1 LAGADRNH
9 ACLVRRTAGAGKEFR
24 HRAIHLYALLIVL
37 VQFAKVSKI
46 LGISAFYHDSAACLV
61 IDGEII
67 AAAQE
72 ERFTRIKHDHNFPV
86 HAVRCCLQEAGITAD
101 ELDFVGFYDKPLLK
115 FDRLLETYLDYAPAG
130 FRSFLK
136 AMPLW
141 MKEKL
146 WMPDLIR
153 SEMATASGIEDHRAA
168 KKAGKKFEWK
178 LLFGDHHESHA
189 ASAFYPS
196 PFQEAAI
203 LTIDG
208 VGEWATSSI
217 GVGRGNEITLLKE
230 LRFPDSLGLLYSAF
244 TYYTGFKVNSGEYK
258 VMGLAPYGEP
268 KYVNTIKDHIAEV
281 REDGSIRMNHDYFS
295 YSQGLRMTNAA
306 FDRVFGGRPRRAEA
320 KITQREMDLARSIQV
335 ITEEAMLKM
344 AHYVHKE
351 IGMKHLCMAGGV
363 ALNCVA
369 NGRLLREGPFE
380 DIWIQPAAGD
390 AGGAVGIALALWHR
404 YLGNDRVS
412 AEKAGTWKSATGSSH
427 GCPSLYADAMK
438 GSFLGPRD
446 SVEDIEVL
454 LKAKSRP
461 YQKYSRAEL
470 PDVVAGLL
478 AEGSIIGLHQGRM
491 EFGPRALGGRSIIGD
506 PRSPQMQSAMN
517 LKIKYRESFRP
528 FAPSVLRE
536 HVSEWFDLDTDSP
549 YMLLVADVLPGH
561 RRQMTDEEQ
570 KLFGIDKLNVKR
582 SDIPAVTHV
591 DYSARIQTVRRE
603 TNPLYYDIIDGFRR
617 RTGCPLIVNTSFN
630 VRGEPIVCTPE
641 DSYRCFM
648 RTEMDYLVLETF
660 VLDKKQQ
667 PAFKDDQDWRS
678 QFALD

>member
-1 LAGADRNH
+1 MS
-9 ACLVRRTAGAGKEFR
+9 T
-24 HRAIHLYALLIVL
+24 
-37 VQFAKVSKI
+37 I

-61 IDGEII
+61 KDGEII

-86 HAVRCCLQEAGITAD
+86 HAARYCLKEAGITA
-101 ELDFVGFYDKPLLK
+101 EQLDYVGFYDKPLLK

-136 AMPLW
+136 SMPLW
-141 MKEKL
+141 IKEKL

-153 SEMATASGIEDHRAA
+153 TEMAKANGIEDERAA

-196 PFQEAAI
+196 PFEEAAI

-217 GVGRGNEITLLKE
+217 GVGKGNEITLLKE

-268 KYVNTIKDHIAEV
+268 KYATLIKDKLAEV
-281 REDGSIRMNHDYFS
+281 RDDGSIRMNHEYFS
-295 YSQGLRMTNAA
+295 YSQGLRMTNRA
-306 FDRVFGGRPRRAEA
+306 FDKIFDGPPRRPES

-344 AHYVHKE
+344 AGFVHRE
-351 IGMKHLCMAGGV
+351 TGMKRLCMAGGV

-369 NGRLLREGPFE
+369 NGRLLRESPFE

-390 AGGAVGIALALWHR
+390 AGGALGIALAVWHR
-404 YLGNDRVS
+404 YLEKPRVS
-412 AEKAGTWKSATGSSH
+412 AEQAGTWRSGRDENSN
-427 GCPSLYADAMK
+427 GLPPYVDGMK
-438 GSFLGPRD
+438 GSYLGPQN
-446 SVEDIEVL
+446 SVAEIEEFL
-454 LKAKSRP
+454 QSKNLP
-461 YQKYSRAEL
+461 YKKYPRGQL
-470 PDVVAGLL
+470 PEVMAQFL
-478 AEGSIIGLHQGRM
+478 ADEKIVGLHQGRM
-491 EFGPRALGGRSIIGD
+491 EFGPRALGARSIIGD
-506 PRSPQMQSAMN
+506 ARSAEMQSAMN

-536 HVSEWFDLDTDSP
+536 HVAEWFELDYDSP
-549 YMLLVADVLPGH
+549 YMMLVANVIP
-561 RRQMTDEEQ
+561 RRRREMSEEE
-570 KLFGIDKLNVKR
+570 KGLFGISKLNIKR
-582 SDIPAVTHV
+582 SEIPAVTHV

-603 TNPLYYDIIDGFRR
+603 TNPLYWEIIEAFRQK
-617 RTGCPLIVNTSFN
+617 TGCPVIVNTSFN

-648 RTEMDYLVLETF
+648 RTEMDCLVLETC
-660 VLDKKQQ
+660 VLDKRDQ
-667 PAFKDDQDWRS
+667 PKFEEKTDWKTEFK
-678 QFALD
+678 LD

>member
-1 LAGADRNH
+1 M
-9 ACLVRRTAGAGKEFR
+9 
-24 HRAIHLYALLIVL
+24 
-37 VQFAKVSKI
+37 SKI

-61 IDGEII
+61 DDGEII

-72 ERFTRIKHDHNFPV
+72 ERFTRLKHDYNFPV
-86 HAVRCCLQEAGITAD
+86 NAARYCLKEGGIDA
-101 ELDFVGFYDKPLLK
+101 EQLDYVGFYDKPLLK
-115 FDRLLETYLDYAPAG
+115 FDRLLETYLDYAPSG

-153 SEMATASGIEDHRAA
+153 TEMAKANGADDERAA

-196 PFQEAAI
+196 PFEEAAI

-208 VGEWATSSI
+208 VGEWATSSL

-258 VMGLAPYGEP
+258 VMGLAPYGVP
-268 KYVNTIKDHIAEV
+268 KYVSLIKDHLAEV
-281 REDGSIRMNHDYFS
+281 REDGSIRMNHEYFS
-295 YSQGLRMTNAA
+295 YSQGLRMTNGA
-306 FDRVFGGRPRRAEA
+306 FDKLFGARPRKAESL
-320 KITQREMDLARSIQV
+320 ITQREMDLARSIQV
-335 ITEEAMLKM
+335 VTEEAMLKM
-344 AHYVHKE
+344 VRYVHNETGLKR
-351 IGMKHLCMAGGV
+351 LCMAGGV

-369 NGRLLREGPFE
+369 NGRILREGPFE

-390 AGGAVGIALALWHR
+390 AGGAVGIALAIWHR
-404 YLGNDRVS
+404 YLGNERVS
-412 AEKAGTWKSATGSSH
+412 AEQAGTWQSSRSASNNGL
-427 GCPSLYADAMK
+427 PRYADGMK
-438 GSFLGPRD
+438 GSFLGPRHTVD
-446 SVEDIEVL
+446 EIETFL
-454 LKAKSRP
+454 AERNLP
-461 YQKYSRAEL
+461 YKKYSREEL
-470 PDVVAGLL
+470 PKVIADLL
-478 AEGSIIGLHQGRM
+478 ASEKVIGLHQGRM

-506 PRSPQMQSAMN
+506 PRSPSMQSVMN

-528 FAPSVLRE
+528 FAPSVTRE
-536 HVSEWFDLDTDSP
+536 QVSDWFDLNYESP
-549 YMLLVADVLPGH
+549 YMLLVADVLERH
-561 RRQMTDEEQ
+561 RTHLDDTEQ
-570 KLFGIDKLNVKR
+570 KLWGIDKLNIKR
-582 SDIPAVTHV
+582 SEIPAVTHV

-603 TNPLYYDIIDGFRR
+603 TNSLYWEIIEAFRQK
-617 RTGCPLIVNTSFN
+617 TGCPVIVNTSFN

-648 RTEMDYLVLETF
+648 RTEMDYLVLETC
-660 VLDKKQQ
+660 VLDKKDQ
-667 PAFKDDQDWRS
+667 PKFEDSADWRKD
-678 QFALD
+678 FKLD